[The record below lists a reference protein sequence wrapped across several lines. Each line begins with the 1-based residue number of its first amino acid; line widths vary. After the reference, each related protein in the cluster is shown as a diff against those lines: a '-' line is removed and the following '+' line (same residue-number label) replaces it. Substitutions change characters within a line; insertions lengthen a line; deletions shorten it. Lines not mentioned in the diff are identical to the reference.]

1 VTNTRP
7 ATDPRDV
14 VAGALAALS
23 PHRRGP
29 AWDPLTAASI
39 VAALVTAGHL
49 PEPADGGRRRV
60 AAYEPDSAQADVA
73 HILAAVAA
81 RFGVDP
87 ADLTGQSRKHVH
99 AIARQAAMLLC
110 RELLAL
116 SYPKI
121 GTAFGGRDHATVI
134 SGLRA
139 IGVRAAGDPDLQ
151 ARIDAARA
159 ALTEPDAPEVG
170 AA

>member
-1 VTNTRP
+1 MTNTRP

-49 PEPADGGRRRV
+49 PEPAGRPRV
-60 AAYEPDSAQADVA
+60 AAYELDSAQADVA

-87 ADLTGQSRKHVH
+87 ADLTGQSRRHVH
-99 AIARQAAMLLC
+99 AVARQAAMLLV
-110 RELLAL
+110 RDVTGL

-121 GTAFGGRDHATVI
+121 GKAFGGRDHATVM
-134 SGLRA
+134 SGIRA
-139 IGVRAAGDPDLQ
+139 ITERATGDADLQ

-159 ALTEPDAPEVG
+159 ALTEPAAPEAG